1 MPSTT
6 PEPQAI
12 LAPLTS
18 SAIFLTVTV
27 RPDADIDDVRDAV
40 AAVGDLVKNV
50 GFRDAASW
58 VSCVVAIGAD
68 IWDRLTGAPRP
79 KHLRAFQEIRG
90 EVHTAVSTP
99 GDLFFHI
106 RAERHDLCF
115 ELERQIL
122 DEFGNTVHVED
133 EVTGFRYFDARD
145 LLGFVDGTANPV
157 GGQKATAAVV
167 GADDPDYAGGSYI
180 TVQKYLHRL
189 DAWGRLTAEDQ
200 ETIIGRTKLDNRE
213 LPDLTGP
220 AQKSHKTLSTITD
233 AEGVEHDILR
243 NNMPFGSPAG
253 KEFGTYFIGYAADL
267 SVTEQM
273 LRRMFVGDPVG
284 KHDRILDFSTAHTG
298 CTFYAPTV
306 DFLESLAP

>member
-1 MPSTT
+1 MSSTT

-40 AAVGDLVKNV
+40 SSVGDLVKNV

-58 VSCVVAIGAD
+58 VSCVVGIGAD
-68 IWDRLTGAPRP
+68 IWDRLTGARRP
-79 KHLRAFQEIRG
+79 KQLRAFQEIRG
-90 EVHTAVSTP
+90 GVHTAVSTP
-99 GDLFFHI
+99 GDLLFHI
-106 RAERHDLCF
+106 RAERRDLCF

-122 DEFGNTVHVED
+122 EEFGNTVHVED
-133 EVTGFRYFDARD
+133 EVAGFRYFDARD

-157 GGQKATAAVV
+157 GGQKAVAAIV
-167 GADDPDYAGGSYI
+167 GSEDADFAGGSYI
-180 TVQKYLHRL
+180 VVQKYLHKL
-189 DAWGRLTAEDQ
+189 SAWSRLTAEDQ
-200 ETIIGRTKLDNRE
+200 ESVIGRTKLENRE
-213 LPDLTGP
+213 LPDSTGP
-220 AQKSHKTLSTITD
+220 AQKSHKTLNTITD
-233 AEGVEHDILR
+233 AEGNERDILR
-243 NNMPFGSPAG
+243 DNMPFGSPADQV
-253 KEFGTYFIGYAADL
+253 FGTYFIGYAADL

-298 CTFYAPTV
+298 CTFFAPTV
-306 DFLESLAP
+306 DFLEALAP